1 MAKAQTRF
9 SCQSCGATYPRWVGK
24 CEACGEWNTVVEEVI
39 TGSQL
44 SAKSVKAAKAQDTQ
58 RLDTNFAD
66 EPRLSLGSAELDRVL
81 GGGLVKDAAILIGGD
96 PGIGK
101 STLLLQATAYAATAG
116 HKVLYFS
123 GEESPSQIQ
132 SRARRMGLDKSP
144 VHLVATSSLETIL
157 ATLGTTQPALTIIDS
172 IQTVFSEKLDAA
184 PGTVSQVRLTAHEVI
199 QHCKRVGSAV
209 IFVGHVT
216 KDGQIAGPRIIEH
229 MVDTVLYF
237 EGERGHSF
245 RVLRAF
251 KNRFGAT
258 NEIGVFDMTGEGL
271 KDVANPSALFL
282 AERPQNAAGSVI
294 LAAVEGTRPVLVEVQ
309 ALVSQSALAQP
320 RRTCLGLDPNRV
332 AMIAAILDKHAGF
345 TFGAHDIFLNVTGG
359 LKVTEP
365 AADLAI
371 AAALLSSLLNRPV
384 AMDKVVFGELGL
396 TGEVRSVPQQE
407 ARLKEAAKLGF
418 NQAVMPQ
425 HKGGKAPLSTLTV
438 GRLDDLVQ
446 QVF

>member
-1 MAKAQTRF
+1 MAKTQTRF
-9 SCQSCGATYPRWVGK
+9 TCQGCGANYPRWVGK
-24 CEACGEWNTVVEEVI
+24 CEACGQWNSVAEEII

-44 SAKSVKAAKAQDTQ
+44 SAKSVKAAKSQHTQ
-58 RLDTNFAD
+58 RLSGTFTD
-66 EPRLSLGSAELDRVL
+66 EPRLSLGSDELNRVL
-81 GGGLVKDAAILIGGD
+81 GGGLVHDSAVLIGGD

-101 STLLLQATAYAATAG
+101 STLLLQATAHAASAG
-116 HKVLYFS
+116 SKVLYFS

-132 SRARRMGLDKSP
+132 SRARRMGLDKAS
-144 VHLVATSSLETIL
+144 VELVATSSLETIL
-157 ATLGTTQPALTIIDS
+157 ATLTAEVPKLTIIDS
-172 IQTVFSEKLDAA
+172 IQTVFSEKLEAA

-199 QHCKRVGSAV
+199 QHCKRMGSAV

-282 AERPQNAAGSVI
+282 EERPHDAPGSVI
-294 LAAVEGTRPVLVEVQ
+294 LAAIEGTRPVLVEVQ

-332 AMIAAILDKHAGF
+332 AMIAAILDKQAGF

-359 LKVTEP
+359 LKVIEP

-418 NQAVMPQ
+418 TQAVMPK
-425 HKGGKAPLSTLTV
+425 HKGGKAPLTTTV
-438 GRLDDLVQ
+438 IGRLDDLVQ